1 MKVLGLIPARFGSTR
16 FPGKPLVNIQGKSM
30 IMRVY
35 DQSRKCNSLCDV
47 WVATDDVRIYDH
59 VLREG
64 GKAIMTGNH
73 HESGTERC
81 AEAAENFKEI
91 DAVVNIQ
98 GDEPFIKPEQISEVI
113 IGLLENNSIV
123 TLASQLDKDL
133 DVYNPN
139 WVKVALD
146 HANHALYFSRAAIPF
161 SQSKENLIPSYLKHV
176 GIYGYKRDTLL
187 ELAKLPASPLD
198 THENLEQ
205 LKWLY
210 WGYKIK
216 VNLTSY
222 KSPSVDTPDDLLYLP
237 LNS

>member
-1 MKVLGLIPARFGSTR
+1 
-16 FPGKPLVNIQGKSM
+16 M

-35 DQSRKCNSLCDV
+35 DQSRKCKSLYDV
-47 WVATDDVRIYDH
+47 WVATDDARIYDH
-59 VLREG
+59 IVHEG

-81 AEAAENFKEI
+81 AEAAENFKEM

-98 GDEPFIKPEQISEVI
+98 GDEPFIDPEQINEVVN
-113 IGLLENNSIV
+113 GLLENNSIV

-133 DVYNPN
+133 NVSNPN
-139 WVKVALD
+139 WVKVTLD
-146 HANHALYFSRAAIPF
+146 HANHALYFSRAVIPF
-161 SQSKENLIPSYLKHV
+161 SQTKENLIPSYLKHV

-222 KSPSVDTPDDLLYLP
+222 KSLSVDIPDDILHLP
-237 LNS
+237 LIS